1 MRVDC
6 DKLLNSL
13 ILRLP
18 PVEDLETTD
27 TVDDD
32 LQDDVV
38 VVVVVVVVTEL
49 IILTWEDSC

>member
-1 MRVDC
+1 MRVDG

-18 PVEDLETTD
+18 PVEDLETAD

-32 LQDDVV
+32 LQDDV

>member
-1 MRVDC
+1 MSVDA

-18 PVEDLETTD
+18 PVEDLETAD

-38 VVVVVVVVTEL
+38 VVVVVTKL